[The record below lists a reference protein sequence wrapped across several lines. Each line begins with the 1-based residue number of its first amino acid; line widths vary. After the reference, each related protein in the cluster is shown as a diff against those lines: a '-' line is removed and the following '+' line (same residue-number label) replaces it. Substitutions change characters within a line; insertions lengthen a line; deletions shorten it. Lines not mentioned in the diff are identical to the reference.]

1 MDWFQQLRTTLAAYY
16 PAGTPADVVGYLQGS
31 ATPAVWRNMI
41 ANGRQQMIILGS
53 TPPNQDDWVAAGV
66 AQRHEVRAIR
76 QADLNTFIIAYG
88 GFIRRPWGKI
98 FTLSPDLL
106 RDYDRLVL
114 ANFRN
119 NMPRKR

>member
-1 MDWFQQLRTTLAAYY
+1 
-16 PAGTPADVVGYLQGS
+16 
-31 ATPAVWRNMI
+31 MI
-41 ANGRQQMIILGS
+41 ANDRQQMIILGS

-66 AQRHEVRAIR
+66 AQRHEVRMVRFAE
-76 QADLNTFIIAYG
+76 LNTFIIAYG

-114 ANFRN
+114 QNFRN
-119 NMPRKR
+119 NMPRRR